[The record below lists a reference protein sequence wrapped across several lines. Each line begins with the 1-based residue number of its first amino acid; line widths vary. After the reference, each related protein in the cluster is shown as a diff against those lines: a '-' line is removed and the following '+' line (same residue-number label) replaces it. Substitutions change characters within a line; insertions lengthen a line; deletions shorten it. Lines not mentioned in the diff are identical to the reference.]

1 MGTTPMLSEQVWQT
15 KKANIRGLTT
25 AWIESGKLGDPVVI
39 LCHGFPD
46 SPEAW
51 SSQLTLLRDRYH
63 VIAPFVRGCDQSEA
77 AHDLQRYGSSAVL
90 LDHLAILEACE
101 IAQDAKIFVIGH
113 DLGAAHA
120 LNLARALGHRLAG
133 CVVIS
138 GGDVGMFARRLNR
151 PRQLAKSWYMG
162 VMQLP
167 KVPELLVKYM
177 PESCVWLASSIGGL
191 SGGLRDSSNFA
202 RRSLAPLN
210 QYRALAKE
218 LPNALRSRASRLKAP
233 LLVLFGRDD
242 GFLEPPN
249 LIEWNAIGLAVT
261 IRILPGGHW
270 IHRENPEL
278 VNSLIIDF
286 IEAPKYKDQSAG
298 VCFAKPLGDS
308 QNNFGQPLED
318 RK

>member
-1 MGTTPMLSEQVWQT
+1 MLSEQGWQT
-15 KKANIRGLTT
+15 KTANIRGLKT
-25 AWIESGKLGDPVVI
+25 AWIECGKLGDPVVI

-51 SSQLTLLRDRYH
+51 SSQITMLKTRYH

-77 AHDLQRYGSSAVL
+77 AHDLQRYGSNAVL
-90 LDHLAILEACE
+90 LDHLAILEAC
-101 IAQDAKIFVIGH
+101 AVVQGAKIFVVGH

-133 CVVIS
+133 CVVIN
-138 GGDVGMFARRLNR
+138 GGDVGMFARRLNS
-151 PRQLAKSWYMG
+151 PRQLAKSWYMA

-167 KVPELLVKYM
+167 KLPELLVKYM
-177 PESCVWLASSIGGL
+177 PESCFWLASSMGGL
-191 SGGLRDSSNFA
+191 NREYRDSSNFA

-210 QYRALAKE
+210 QYRAFAKE
-218 LPNALRSRASRLKAP
+218 LPKALRARTSRLKAP

-242 GFLEPPN
+242 GFLEHPS
-249 LIEWNAIGLAVT
+249 LLEWNAIGLDVT

-270 IHRENPEL
+270 IHRDNPEL
-278 VNSLIIDF
+278 VNSLLLDF
-286 IEAPKYKDQSAG
+286 IETPKKRNLTGTEYFGKLMD
-298 VCFAKPLGDS
+298 DS
-308 QNNFGQPLED
+308 QNNIGQLLEA